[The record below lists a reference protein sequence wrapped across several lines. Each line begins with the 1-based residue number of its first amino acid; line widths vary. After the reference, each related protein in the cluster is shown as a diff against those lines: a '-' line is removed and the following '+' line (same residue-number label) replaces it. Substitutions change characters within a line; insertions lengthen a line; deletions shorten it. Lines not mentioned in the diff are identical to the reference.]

1 LCDSPNETV
10 RLEEFPYA
18 HFVFRNRRHV
28 LPSPEA
34 TCPPLTPTPPPPPP
48 HHHTFLPPSSSS
60 LRPLPSLYLLSL
72 SLALHAS
79 LSRQSCTGTRQLCAG
94 ELTAK
99 LVFPLCFSS
108 CRRFQCP
115 PRRCCCCW
123 WLCPRRHERIS
134 FLASSDSVLAKQNLR
149 RGVNRFVS
157 QSGGKD
163 LIEASLAIRSS
174 SMPHPFIGY
183 RLSKRSTMHGVSPPT
198 STVLRPLCSSERNP
212 LLLL

>member
-1 LCDSPNETV
+1 VIHRTRRFASRNFLTLTSFFEIAGMSCRHQKQLAHLSL
-10 RLEEFPYA
+10 RLLLLLIIIILF
-18 HFVFRNRRHV
+18 
-28 LPSPEA
+28 
-34 TCPPLTPTPPPPPP
+34 
-48 HHHTFLPPSSSS
+48 FL
-60 LRPLPSLYLLSL
+60 LRPLPSLYPLSL

-79 LSRQSCTGTRQLCAG
+79 LSRQSCASTRQLCAG

-183 RLSKRSTMHGVSPPT
+183 RLSNRSTMHGVSPPT

-212 LLLL
+212 LLLLLW